1 MEDTASKGKADA
13 SRDAWRPAIIFDHLA
28 LKAAALLLAVMLW
41 LVVSAREPT
50 AEVIPVRF
58 EPLLDKSLTIV
69 GPLPPMRALVI
80 GQGRDLLKLYSQPPV
95 VRRVINAGSTDT
107 MTVEL
112 QPSDVDIPVT
122 IDAIVRDIQPRSIRL
137 SFSPIARKSVPVRS
151 RLRLSAGGNVAA
163 FGVPRFDPESVVITG
178 PRRAVARVDSV
189 PTVADARVVCGSDL
203 GLVRLDT
210 ARLGVSVRPRQVQ
223 TDVAIRLDTAPG
235 ASARPC
241 MPSAISRR

>member
-1 MEDTASKGKADA
+1 VADKAPDEKASASGA
-13 SRDAWRPAIIFDHLA
+13 SRRPAIIFDHLA
-28 LKAAALLLAVMLW
+28 LKSAALLLAVMLW

-58 EPLLDKSLTIV
+58 EPLLEKSLTIA

-122 IDAIVRDIQPRSIRL
+122 IDAIVRDIQPRSIL
-137 SFSPIARKSVPVRS
+137 LTFSPTARKVVPVRS
-151 RLRLSAGGNVAA
+151 RLRLSAGGNVVS
-163 FGVPRFDPESVVITG
+163 FGVPRFDPESVVVTG
-178 PRRAVARVDSV
+178 PRAAVARVDSV
-189 PTVADARVVCGSDL
+189 PTGADVRLVCGSDL
-203 GLVRLDT
+203 GVVRLDT

-223 TDVAIRLDTAPG
+223 ADVPVRIDTTPG
-235 ASARPC
+235 AASRPC
-241 MPSAISRR
+241 TLAGPSPR